1 MPNPEPITRIIIRR
15 GTEQERSGV
24 LLLQAEPGF
33 AIDSSRLYIGD
44 GSTMGGVPVGL
55 KFLGFTSFSGIASN
69 VPATNAPAINDFVF
83 DNTSNILYTLTA
95 SDYTLVANYR
105 PVGINI
111 TADNATIQ
119 RVGTSI
125 SVKENS
131 LNARYLTSTTIGRG
145 LERISS
151 NQVLRIASPSPELTF
166 TDNALGITNAGVQ
179 NSKLAVMAPNTIKG
193 CLNVAS
199 TPTDIPI
206 STLATLINAQLGGG
220 TSGGGSGGG
229 SSTTIPTGTIFDYA
243 GSNTNI
249 PTGYLLCDGS
259 AVSRATYSA
268 LFAIIGTAY
277 GSGDGGSTF
286 NLPDFRGRAAVGAGQ
301 GPGLSV
307 RTRGD
312 QVGAET
318 HTLTVAQIPS
328 HDHVIP
334 RDNST
339 PGSIDSYGS
348 TESGGNAG
356 NTRPYNTLTTGGGQP
371 HNNMQPSLVINKII
385 KI

>member
-220 TSGGGSGGG
+220 GYRDWETDRKSTRLN
-229 SSTTIPTGTIFDYA
+229 SSHR
-243 GSNTNI
+243 
-249 PTGYLLCDGS
+249 L
-259 AVSRATYSA
+259 
-268 LFAIIGTAY
+268 
-277 GSGDGGSTF
+277 
-286 NLPDFRGRAAVGAGQ
+286 
-301 GPGLSV
+301 
-307 RTRGD
+307 
-312 QVGAET
+312 
-318 HTLTVAQIPS
+318 
-328 HDHVIP
+328 
-334 RDNST
+334 
-339 PGSIDSYGS
+339 
-348 TESGGNAG
+348 
-356 NTRPYNTLTTGGGQP
+356 
-371 HNNMQPSLVINKII
+371 
-385 KI
+385 